1 MRISDWSSDVCSSDL
16 LYADLATGAVDDW
29 FGGLADLEAGCV
41 RFIGDA
47 ATRIA
52 EDHLRILR
60 LYRFAARFGY
70 GSLDPA
76 SHAAA
81 VAARHSLKS
90 LRSEEHTSELPSPMR
105 TSYYAFRL

>member
-1 MRISDWSSDVCSSDL
+1 M
-16 LYADLATGAVDDW
+16 GAVDDW
-29 FGGLADLEAGCV
+29 FGGLADPEAGCV

-60 LYRFAARFGY
+60 FYRFAARFGH
-70 GSLDPA
+70 GSLDPV

-90 LRSEEHTSELPSPMR
+90 LSRERIAHELLKILAMPDPRAIVGTMAADGIL
-105 TSYYAFRL
+105 TATVTAPHPAL